1 MVRRRSP
8 QVVLAISALAVLAVA
23 CASPSAPAPAPKVS
37 SPGHTTSADPAST
50 NQPPASPFESLSGY
64 LASRQGVITA
74 AVYDARTKHLWLYHP
89 GVLEYTASIVKVE
102 IMGAAMREAQQ
113 KGETIPSGQAA
124 LMVPMIEASDNDAAT
139 ALMADVGGPAGVLR
153 FDRAAGLTDTTPH
166 SAAPIPGSGV
176 PGWPGWGLTTTTA
189 SDEVTL
195 VKRFA
200 FENPVLSDA
209 NRQHGLILMEHVEAG
224 QNWGVTGGVPA
235 DIPVALKNGWI
246 QFPQALRYTKAD
258 GWQIDSIGWVD
269 GHGRNYVIA
278 VLTRNNPSE
287 QYGQDTIEAISS
299 RIYALLGP

>member
-8 QVVLAISALAVLAVA
+8 HVVLAISALAVLAVG
-23 CASPSAPAPAPKVS
+23 CASPSAPPASPNVS
-37 SPGHTTSADPAST
+37 SPGHTTSADPVST
-50 NQPPASPFESLSGY
+50 NQPAASPFASLSGY
-64 LASRQGVITA
+64 LASRAGVITA

-102 IMGAAMREAQQ
+102 IMGAAMREAEQ
-113 KGETIPSGQAA
+113 KGEPIPSGQAT
-124 LMVPMIEASDNDAAT
+124 LMVPMIEASDNNAAT
-139 ALMADVGGPAGVLR
+139 ALLADVGGPAGVLR
-153 FDRAAGLTDTTPH
+153 FDRAAGLNDTTPH

-200 FENPVLSDA
+200 FQNSVLSNA

-299 RIYALLGP
+299 RIYALLGR